1 MDVTNLVTL
10 AQDLPEPFRQN
21 ALDLLDR
28 MSAVVEGI
36 GDGDITWKPPMLRVL
51 QATSDR
57 SGLGKGVGIGSMVL
71 GDEVLEAPF
80 SVIPIR
86 LWDSRQMWSPD
97 KDDNRI
103 LCWSPNAILGMTGV
117 ACKTCPHQ
125 VFDTEANK
133 VACTKNKTF
142 LVISSDLSNL
152 FQVNFAKTNYSNG
165 TDWMALLKKAGVATH
180 RRMYTLHTEPSKK
193 SKNVEALIST
203 PVGLPE
209 GNVAP
214 ELRPFLEA
222 LFTQI
227 SEDRKAHL
235 DDFTE
240 VARVR
245 ADQARLAAPTEEPQ
259 GLIEG
264 KVEEPTAEQAATA
277 TKYSL

>member
-1 MDVTNLVTL
+1 MDTTNLVPL
-10 AQDLPEPFRQN
+10 AEDLPEPFRQN
-21 ALDLLDR
+21 ALDLLEK

-36 GDGDITWKPPMLRVL
+36 GDGDIEWKPPMLRVL

-57 SGLGKGVGIGSMVL
+57 SGLAKGVGIGSMVL

-86 LWDSRQMWSPD
+86 TWSSRQMWSPD

-103 LCWSPNAILGMTGV
+103 LCWSPDATLGVTGV
-117 ACKTCPHQ
+117 ACKTCPNQ
-125 VFDTEANK
+125 VWDAVENK
-133 VACTKNKTF
+133 INCTKNVTF
-142 LVISSDLSNL
+142 IVISSDLSSI
-152 FQVNFAKTNYSNG
+152 FQVNFAKSNYSNG
-165 TDWMALLKKAGVATH
+165 TDFVALLKKAGVATH

-193 SKNVEALIST
+193 SKNVEALHSL
-203 PVGLPE
+203 PVSLPE

-227 SEDRKAHL
+227 SEDRKL
-235 DDFTE
+235 FLNDFKE
-240 VARVR
+240 MAGVR
-245 ADQARLAAPTEEPQ
+245 AQQIRLEAPTEEPQ

-264 KVEEPTAEQAATA
+264 KVEEPTAEQASTA
-277 TKYSL
+277 TKYAL